1 MMKTSS
7 APRQIY
13 TRNAVTCICFEGRTF
28 GPGATET
35 ALNLALP
42 VTVAKVKSD
51 GGRARVEVTQVSK
64 GSPTKVEL
72 WRTVNVPR
80 KPRA

>member
-1 MMKTSS
+1 MMKSAS

-13 TRNAVTCICFEGRTF
+13 TRNNVVHVCFEGRTF
-28 GPGATET
+28 APVKATE
-35 ALNLALP
+35 LNQALP
-42 VTVAKVKSD
+42 VTIAKLKSD
-51 GGRARVEVTQVSK
+51 GGRARVEVTQAAK
-64 GSPTKVEL
+64 GVQTKVEV